1 MKLLGF
7 KQQLTGDQDYVN
19 LVFFNLTLANTHGY
33 PDRLDKSILF
43 KEIILLSGIIQF
55 CDLRGGQAALE
66 INKVFTDWSSPKFV
80 PRKLLHEC

>member
-1 MKLLGF
+1 M
-7 KQQLTGDQDYVN
+7 
-19 LVFFNLTLANTHGY
+19 FFNLTLANTHGY

-66 INKVFTDWSSPKFV
+66 INKVFTDWSSLKFCFPKAIAPMLSFSS
-80 PRKLLHEC
+80 L